1 MASTSR
7 DLEPESFWAKYISKR
22 RPVVIHG
29 GIPDLECKAPALW
42 TDSYLKKHA
51 VSRGSPADPL
61 HFTICTV
68 SNPGTPLVTVPAT
81 FTRAREIE
89 AGACRPSGSIPRLA
103 STHGELRMIP
113 RAHDPISAD
122 LRVRR
127 QLSLF
132 LFAGMHPDR
141 GPSALRAQGKCK
153 VLAERR
159 LRGPGPAFGR
169 GERACMLFADV
180 VDAAAAGDDS
190 VYMTAQHPEGD
201 LLVAP
206 PLRGK
211 LAADLPR
218 APRLAERL
226 ELQSVNMWM
235 GASADGAS
243 SGLHHDF
250 HDNVV
255 RSQAANERRCAVI
268 VSVRSNCSFNATLFD
283 GRM

>member
-1 MASTSR
+1 MGARKNKRLRASPERPPRLAKSAPGPDNQSAERAKRAKPLDNRYTGTRLGPRPRVEEVASTSR

-51 VSRGSPADPL
+51 
-61 HFTICTV
+61 
-68 SNPGTPLVTVPAT
+68 
-81 FTRAREIE
+81 
-89 AGACRPSGSIPRLA
+89 
-103 STHGELRMIP
+103 
-113 RAHDPISAD
+113 
-122 LRVRR
+122 
-127 QLSLF
+127 
-132 LFAGMHPDR
+132 
-141 GPSALRAQGKCK
+141 GKCK